1 VVGVLPIITVL
12 RGFLI
17 SRSVRLDNFLIERC
31 RGHPRSRTAVVD
43 SGGDERAS
51 WRVGRQPEKSR
62 RSARELLA
70 VPEEGDAADLGW
82 FRDGVLVRIIVLSH
96 REFLIIFNKF

>member
-31 RGHPRSRTAVVD
+31 RGHPRS
-43 SGGDERAS
+43 GDERAS

-70 VPEEGDAADLGW
+70 VPEGDAADLGW

-96 REFLIIFNKF
+96 TEFLIIFNKF